1 MTLAAAI
8 AFAILLAIFASS
20 AFAGKWRAVYVR
32 ADALLTAILAG
43 LAALAPILGINAEP
57 WTLYGTF
64 ILLKLTLFLIV
75 IANAP
80 PDALRWSSG
89 RAALLMFVAYVFL
102 VPASLDYA
110 MNGDEPY
117 YLLLTDSI
125 VRDFDLDLSNQ
136 YASPSRPF
144 ANAPE
149 APQDGDP
156 TGPAGEVFS
165 RHEPFLSVLLSPGY
179 LVGGRAGATIILA
192 IFGAL
197 LARSTLRMME
207 EEGIS
212 HQTRMILLPFFA
224 LGPPVLFY
232 STRIW
237 TEVPAAFFFVES
249 VRAVRHRRHGRLLI
263 ALLALC
269 LLQVRFVL
277 VAALLIVRI
286 VFRKTIP
293 PWIRVIA
300 LAAPAVA
307 LAVLWSISGSPLQ
320 THQTWELM
328 PRNPERYMRGFL
340 GLIFDGA
347 AGFAFQAPIYV
358 LGILGIARWRRLP
371 ESARLAL
378 FSSVAYLLLLVIRDE
393 WHGGWSPPLRYVVF
407 LTPFL
412 LLSAASV
419 VDRRKNS
426 LILVLAG
433 AWTLLLSIRGIGM
446 PWTLFRIADGE
457 NFAGVHL
464 SRLYSSDFSRLFPSL
479 IRPNTAAIVAVSA
492 GAVIFLLYA
501 VFRDRSPRLPGM
513 PALGAAFVCCA
524 FSAMVM
530 TGTRPGRVV
539 HFEDS
544 HIKREGGSLYPEEYT
559 VARFRFHGGWEMQA
573 GDAISFRYRGGRSA
587 IFYRSAEGAVLT
599 IGGSALALPPTG
611 RRWDEV
617 RFTMPAPE
625 NRIAVRVISGTA
637 ILDRMESLP

>member
-1 MTLAAAI
+1 
-8 AFAILLAIFASS
+8 
-20 AFAGKWRAVYVR
+20 
-32 ADALLTAILAG
+32 
-43 LAALAPILGINAEP
+43 
-57 WTLYGTF
+57 
-64 ILLKLTLFLIV
+64 
-75 IANAP
+75 
-80 PDALRWSSG
+80 
-89 RAALLMFVAYVFL
+89 
-102 VPASLDYA
+102 
-110 MNGDEPY
+110 
-117 YLLLTDSI
+117 
-125 VRDFDLDLSNQ
+125 
-136 YASPSRPF
+136 
-144 ANAPE
+144 
-149 APQDGDP
+149 
-156 TGPAGEVFS
+156 
-165 RHEPFLSVLLSPGY
+165 
-179 LVGGRAGATIILA
+179 
-192 IFGAL
+192 
-197 LARSTLRMME
+197 
-207 EEGIS
+207 
-212 HQTRMILLPFFA
+212 
-224 LGPPVLFY
+224 
-232 STRIW
+232 
-237 TEVPAAFFFVES
+237 
-249 VRAVRHRRHGRLLI
+249 
-263 ALLALC
+263 
-269 LLQVRFVL
+269 
-277 VAALLIVRI
+277 
-286 VFRKTIP
+286 
-293 PWIRVIA
+293 
-300 LAAPAVA
+300 
-307 LAVLWSISGSPLQ
+307 
-320 THQTWELM
+320 
-328 PRNPERYMRGFL
+328 MRGFL

-412 LLSAASV
+412 LLSAAGV
-419 VDRRKNS
+419 VDRWKNS

-625 NRIAVRVISGTA
+625 NRIAVRVARTRSTSVSRAASRTASAGSAMRRTDSVTSRAPELSSSLRIFSRMAARFGTRGPTTGSAGGSGATTWSAEISAAGNFASANRIATLVPGSKSTGTR
-637 ILDRMESLP
+637 IRRTPVSGRSRTMRTGTSDRRTTFSAVEPSSIRSNAE